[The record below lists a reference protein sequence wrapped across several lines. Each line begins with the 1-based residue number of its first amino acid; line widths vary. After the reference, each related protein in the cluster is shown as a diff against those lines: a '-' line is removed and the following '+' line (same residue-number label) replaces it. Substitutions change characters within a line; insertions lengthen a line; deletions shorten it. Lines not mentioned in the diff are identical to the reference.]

1 MKSLVSRRAL
11 AAVYTLL
18 LMLVPP
24 RAIAD
29 VSPKLLAELDQAFNE
44 LNSPPDKR
52 PELVARLD
60 AAIGAQGTPENPVW
74 IKTRI
79 VEAVANMRLNEI
91 ALARDQ
97 IQGLCPRI
105 DSDGFPTLA
114 FRCRS
119 LDAALIFLGGDRES
133 AVRAYE
139 ALLAAPPRSVPTG
152 LLNRARVNY
161 GLILNDLGRSDAAA
175 DIFESAMT
183 EALGDSDDITALHA
197 GNNLTVILIDQGN
210 YISARQTLEQL
221 RPIMDRHPDV
231 LMTDSLLLHD
241 FELCRI
247 EGKLDLAIDGLTA
260 YINRPNPAPPL
271 LLGSAHK
278 FLADAFRESGDLT
291 ESLANA
297 ERSVVLLQG
306 RINEAT
312 EARLSVAQT
321 LMALGEYDRVLSTL
335 RDIDLEQ
342 EQVPRRRID
351 ALRLELEAKLRLAGR
366 NPDAELLRLIA
377 EADEAHNNVVSSSR
391 SAYFNARLAAANSSM
406 ELQRVEA
413 EAREALARSE
423 AEWEKRK
430 LGILLLFAGVVG
442 AMTLVWLGTRRR
454 ATQQLMAQK
463 EAQNEALE
471 QLVSDKTREL
481 EKNLRAQAEMSK
493 ALDRNR
499 RAEAIARIAGN
510 VAHDFNNLLQVVAS
524 AHEVLADDEALQ
536 SDRSRALDASG
547 HSVSHGSSIIRQLLA
562 FSSQQEMAPRSIRV
576 SHYLE
581 ANEAL
586 LMSSAAER
594 VTLHIEDRTDGAAL
608 LVDPALLTTAILNL
622 LGNACHAMPEGGHAN
637 IVARIRELHGGGAD
651 GFAGLAPG
659 EYVEISVA
667 DSGVGMT
674 RNQVQRAME
683 PFFSTREDQMGTG
696 LGLSSV
702 YGFVRQSG
710 GDVSIQSQPGEGTVV
725 YMLLPR
731 THETPQDELSTPSM
745 AESAAPS
752 LRGRRLMLV
761 EDDDGV
767 AEMVMTV
774 LARLGLDTVRV
785 DSGDSAQRHLSRD
798 ARFDFLLTDVSMPG
812 ALNGPRLADWVTE
825 RLPHIDVVL
834 MTGYQD
840 IVSSDSPHRLIRKP
854 FTTDGLR
861 EALLGTHAGGR
872 GSSAGFRQPSAG
884 ASRRP

>member
-1 MKSLVSRRAL
+1 
-11 AAVYTLL
+11 
-18 LMLVPP
+18 
-24 RAIAD
+24 
-29 VSPKLLAELDQAFNE
+29 
-44 LNSPPDKR
+44 
-52 PELVARLD
+52 
-60 AAIGAQGTPENPVW
+60 
-74 IKTRI
+74 
-79 VEAVANMRLNEI
+79 
-91 ALARDQ
+91 
-97 IQGLCPRI
+97 
-105 DSDGFPTLA
+105 
-114 FRCRS
+114 
-119 LDAALIFLGGDRES
+119 
-133 AVRAYE
+133 
-139 ALLAAPPRSVPTG
+139 
-152 LLNRARVNY
+152 
-161 GLILNDLGRSDAAA
+161 
-175 DIFESAMT
+175 
-183 EALGDSDDITALHA
+183 
-197 GNNLTVILIDQGN
+197 
-210 YISARQTLEQL
+210 
-221 RPIMDRHPDV
+221 MDRHPDV

-278 FLADAFRESGDLT
+278 FLADALRENGDLAG
-291 ESLANA
+291 SLANA
-297 ERSVVLLQG
+297 ERSVALLQG

-321 LMALGEYDRVLSTL
+321 LMALGEYDRVLRTL
-335 RDIDLEQ
+335 DAINLEQ

-366 NPDAELLRLIA
+366 DPDAELLRAIA
-377 EADEAHNNVVSSSR
+377 EADEAHHDVVSSSR

-413 EAREALARSE
+413 ETREALARSE

-430 LGILLLFAGVVG
+430 LGILLLFAGVMG
-442 AMTLVWLGTRRR
+442 AMTLVWLGSRRR

-471 QLVSDKTREL
+471 QLVSEKTREL

-524 AHEVLADDEALQ
+524 AHEVLADDDAQ
-536 SDRSRALDASG
+536 QGDRSRALDAAG

-562 FSSQQEMAPRSIRV
+562 FSSQQEMAPRSVRV

-586 LMSSAAER
+586 LMSSVAER

-622 LGNACHAMPEGGHAN
+622 LSNACHAMPEGGHAN
-637 IVARIRELHGGGAD
+637 IVARIRELQGDGAED
-651 GFAGLAPG
+651 FTGLAPG

-667 DSGVGMT
+667 DSGIGMT

-710 GDVSIQSQPGEGTVV
+710 GDVSIQSKSGEGTVV

-731 THETPQDELSTPSM
+731 THETPQEELTTPAMAEPATPSIH
-745 AESAAPS
+745 
-752 LRGRRLMLV
+752 GRRLMLV

-785 DSGDSAQRHLSRD
+785 ESGDAAQRHLSRD
-798 ARFDFLLTDVSMPG
+798 ARFDYLLTDVSMPG
-812 ALNGPRLADWVTE
+812 TLNGPRLAAWVTE

-861 EALLGTHAGGR
+861 KVLTETHAAGR
-872 GSSAGFRQPSAG
+872 GSSSGFRQTSAG
-884 ASRRP
+884 ASRLP

>member
-1 MKSLVSRRAL
+1 MTRRAL
-11 AAVYTLL
+11 AAVCTLL

-24 RAIAD
+24 RVIAE
-29 VSPKLLAELDQAFNE
+29 VSPELLAELDRAFNE
-44 LNSPPDKR
+44 LNSPPDRR
-52 PELVARLD
+52 PELVSRVD
-60 AAIGAQGTPENPVW
+60 AALGALGTPDNPVW
-74 IKTRI
+74 IRTRI
-79 VEAVANMRLNEI
+79 VEAVANMRLNQI
-91 ALARDQ
+91 ALALEQ
-97 IQGLCPRI
+97 IQSLCPRI
-105 DSDGFPTLA
+105 DPDGFPALA
-114 FRCRS
+114 FRCHS
-119 LDAALIFLGGDRES
+119 LDAALTFLNGDRER
-133 AVRAYE
+133 AVRTYE
-139 ALLAAPPRSVPTG
+139 ALLAAPSRDVPAG

-161 GLILNDLGRSDAAA
+161 GLILNNLGRSDAAA

-183 EALGDSDDITALHA
+183 EALAETDDITALHA

-210 YISARQTLEQL
+210 YASARQTLERL
-221 RPIMDRHPDV
+221 RPIMARHPNV

-278 FLADAFRESGDLT
+278 FLADALRESGDLAA
-291 ESLANA
+291 SLENA
-297 ERSVVLLQG
+297 EQSVRLLQG

-321 LMALGEYDRVLSTL
+321 LMALGDYDRVLSTL
-335 RDIDLEQ
+335 GAINLEQ

-351 ALRLELEAKLRLAGR
+351 ALRLELEAKLRLSGR
-366 NPDAELLRLIA
+366 GGDAELLSAIA
-377 EADEAHNNVVSSSR
+377 EANEAHYDVVSSSR

-430 LGILLLFAGVVG
+430 LGILLLFATIIG
-442 AMTLVWLGTRRR
+442 AMALMWLTSRRR
-454 ATQQLMAQK
+454 ATQELMAQK

-471 QLVSDKTREL
+471 QLVSEKTREL
-481 EKNLRAQAEMSK
+481 EHNLRAQAEMSK

-524 AHEVLADDEALQ
+524 AHEVLADGDARAG
-536 SDRSRALDASG
+536 DRARALDAAG
-547 HSVSHGSSIIRQLLA
+547 HSVSHGSTIIRQLLA
-562 FSSQQEMAPRSIRV
+562 FSSQQEMAPRAVRV
-576 SHYLE
+576 GHYLE

-586 LMSSAAER
+586 LMSSVAER

-622 LGNACHAMPEGGHAN
+622 LSNACHAMPEGGHAN
-637 IVARIRELHGGGAD
+637 IVSRNRDLSADDPHGFGD
-651 GFAGLAPG
+651 LQHG
-659 EYVEISVA
+659 EYVEISIA
-667 DSGVGMT
+667 DTGIGMT

-683 PFFSTREDQMGTG
+683 PFFSTRDNQMGTG

-710 GDVSIQSQPGEGTVV
+710 GDLHIQSQSGEGTLVQ
-725 YMLLPR
+725 MLLPR
-731 THETPQDELSTPSM
+731 THETPQDEFSAPTVAEAAEPSIH
-745 AESAAPS
+745 
-752 LRGRRLMLV
+752 GRRLMLV

-785 DSGDSAQRHLSRD
+785 DSGDAAQVHLSRD
-798 ARFDFLLTDVSMPG
+798 ARFEFVLTDVSMPG
-812 ALNGPRLADWVTE
+812 ALNGPRLADWITE

-840 IVSSDSPHRLIRKP
+840 IVSSDSPYRLIRKP
-854 FTTDGLR
+854 FTTEGLR
-861 EALLGTHAGGR
+861 EVLTGTHAASR
-872 GSSAGFRQPSAG
+872 DSNAGVRWPSAG
-884 ASRRP
+884 ASRPP

>member
-1 MKSLVSRRAL
+1 MKPLVSRRAL
-11 AAVYTLL
+11 TTVCALL
-18 LMLVPP
+18 LIFVPP
-24 RAIAD
+24 RALGE
-29 VSPKLLAELDQAFNE
+29 VSPQLLQDLDQAFNE

-52 PELVARLD
+52 PELVARVD
-60 AAIGAQGTPENPVW
+60 AALGALGTPDNPVW
-74 IKTRI
+74 IKARI

-91 ALARDQ
+91 ELAREQ
-97 IQGLCPRI
+97 IQSLCPRI
-105 DSDGFPTLA
+105 DPDSFAALA

-139 ALLAAPPRSVPTG
+139 SLLAAPSRSVPAG
-152 LLNRARVNY
+152 PLNRARVNY
-161 GLILNDLGRSDAAA
+161 GLILNNVGRSDAAA
-175 DIFESAMT
+175 DIFESAMS
-183 EALGDSDDITALHA
+183 EALADNDDITALHA

-210 YISARQTLEQL
+210 FVSARQTLEQL
-221 RPIMDRHPDV
+221 RPIMDRRPDV
-231 LMTDSLLLHD
+231 LITDSLLLHE

-260 YINRPNPAPPL
+260 YINRSNPAPPL

-278 FLADAFRESGDLT
+278 FLADALRERGDLA

-297 ERSVVLLQG
+297 ERSVSLLQG

-312 EARLSVAQT
+312 EARLSVART
-321 LMALGEYDRVLSTL
+321 LMALGEYDRVLSVIGA
-335 RDIDLEQ
+335 IDLEQ

-351 ALRLELEAKLRLAGR
+351 ALRLELEAKLRLSGR
-366 NPDAELLRLIA
+366 TGDAELLRAIA
-377 EADEAHNNVVSSSR
+377 QADEAHHVLVSSSR

-430 LGILLLFAGVVG
+430 LVILLLFAAIIG
-442 AMTLVWLGTRRR
+442 AMALVWLTTRRR

-471 QLVSDKTREL
+471 QLVGEKTREL
-481 EKNLRAQAEMSK
+481 EQNLRAQADMSK

-524 AHEVLADDEALQ
+524 AHEILADGEAEPG
-536 SDRSRALDASG
+536 DRARALDAAG

-562 FSSQQEMAPRSIRV
+562 FSSQLEMAPRAVRV
-576 SHYLE
+576 GHYLE

-586 LMSSAAER
+586 LMSSVAER

-622 LGNACHAMPEGGHAN
+622 LSNACHAMPEGGHAN
-637 IVARIRELHGGGAD
+637 IVSRIRELGAD
-651 GFAGLAPG
+651 DLPGFGDLQPG

-667 DSGVGMT
+667 DTGIGMT
-674 RNQVQRAME
+674 SDQAQRAME
-683 PFFSTREDQMGTG
+683 PFFSTRKDQMGTG

-710 GDVSIQSQPGEGTVV
+710 GDLRIRSQAGEGTLVQ
-725 YMLLPR
+725 MLLPR
-731 THETPQDELSTPSM
+731 THETPQDELSTPAR
-745 AESAAPS
+745 AEAAAPS
-752 LRGRRLMLV
+752 IHGRRLMLV

-785 DSGDSAQRHLSRD
+785 DCGDAAQVHLSRD
-798 ARFDFLLTDVSMPG
+798 ARFDYLLTDVSMPG
-812 ALNGPRLADWVTE
+812 ALNGPRLATWVTE

-834 MTGYQD
+834 MTGYHD
-840 IVSSDSPHRLIRKP
+840 IVSSDLPYRLIRKP
-854 FTTDGLR
+854 FTTGALR
-861 EALLGTHAGGR
+861 DALAGENVAVR
-872 GSSAGFRQPSAG
+872 GASMGFRQPSAG
-884 ASRRP
+884 ASRQP